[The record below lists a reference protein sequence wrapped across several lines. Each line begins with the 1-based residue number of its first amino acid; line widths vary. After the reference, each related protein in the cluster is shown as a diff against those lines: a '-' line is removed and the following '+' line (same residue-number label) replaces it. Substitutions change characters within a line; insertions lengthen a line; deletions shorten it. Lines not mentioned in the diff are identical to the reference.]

1 MFIIKGKDFEKEI
14 ARIKFSLVNWNKD
27 ESTEIK
33 NYTSSQLMLNT
44 NCDLESEGILT
55 KEYEVINYT
64 VENSNTWIADNK
76 VILKVE
82 LSEEEFNKLIV

>member
-1 MFIIKGKDFEKEI
+1 MFTVKGQDFEKEI
-14 ARIKFSLVNWNKD
+14 SRIKFSLVNWNKN

-55 KEYEVINYT
+55 KDYDIINYT
-64 VENSNTWIADNK
+64 IENSNTWIQDNK
-76 VILKVE
+76 VIIKVD
-82 LSEEEFNKLIV
+82 LSEEEFNKTIS